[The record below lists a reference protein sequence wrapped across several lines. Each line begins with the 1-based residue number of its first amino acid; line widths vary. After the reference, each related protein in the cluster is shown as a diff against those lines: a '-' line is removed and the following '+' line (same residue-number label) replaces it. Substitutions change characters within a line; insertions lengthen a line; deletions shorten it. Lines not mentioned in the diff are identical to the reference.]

1 MGIRRKR
8 SLVVLFSI
16 IFIFCFSNFR
26 VVKAEIENDIKKEY
40 YKVTTVD
47 ESRTKE
53 FEQESYK
60 GIINK
65 EDNYSNLIN
74 KSDKIS
80 KNTFL
85 SVFNNRDKEKST
97 DKMNKSENINKLL
110 QSFGLPSTGIEDSYI
125 IITVVIAIIIVSSVM
140 FKEKKDKA

>member
-26 VVKAEIENDIKKEY
+26 VVKAKIENDIKKEY